1 MPIYEILTNEIQ
13 RVGAR
18 APQNYK
24 QHVAD
29 AQKRLNILFD
39 LLNNQSLEPDTID
52 EIKEVAQQI
61 QSRQHD
67 AATALMKQIIT
78 SKTNQGS
85 DWMVSYGWSSSLPQ
99 LMALGWCQQ
108 ADPYEQSNTSIDSYE
123 IKKRLHT
130 RPSS

>member
-1 MPIYEILTNEIQ
+1 MQ

-29 AQKRLNILFD
+29 VEKRLNILFD
-39 LLNNQSLEPDTID
+39 HLNNQQVVEADTID

-67 AATALMKQIIT
+67 AATALITQIIT
-78 SKTNQGS
+78 AKTNQGS
-85 DWMVSYGWSSSLPQ
+85 DWMVSVF
-99 LMALGWCQQ
+99 
-108 ADPYEQSNTSIDSYE
+108 
-123 IKKRLHT
+123 
-130 RPSS
+130 PSVFFTNI